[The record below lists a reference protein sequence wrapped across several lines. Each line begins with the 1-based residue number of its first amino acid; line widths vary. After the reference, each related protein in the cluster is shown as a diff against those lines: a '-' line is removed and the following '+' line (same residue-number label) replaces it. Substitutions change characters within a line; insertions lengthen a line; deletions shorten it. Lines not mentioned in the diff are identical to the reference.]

1 MAVLALEQ
9 FPYSWVE
16 IHTTFGRVRCSNQ
29 SSRTNTCSIRQNF
42 KREFAIFIWCGC
54 KIVHWTVCTYAS
66 LYLKVMM
73 SRMSKVEKEYLW
85 YQGKQFSSLCVP
97 CTCRMHE
104 KKKKKKR
111 GKEEDHLIFKDHVIV
126 YTDEMARLSM
136 LRQS

>member
-16 IHTTFGRVRCSNQ
+16 IHTTFGRVRCSHQ

-42 KREFAIFIWCGC
+42 KESLPFLYDVVVKLCIELFALMHPYTWKLWCQECQKWKRNIYDTRENNSAPSVSHAHAEC
-54 KIVHWTVCTYAS
+54 
-66 LYLKVMM
+66 M
-73 SRMSKVEKEYLW
+73 R
-85 YQGKQFSSLCVP
+85 
-97 CTCRMHE
+97 
-104 KKKKKKR
+104 KKKKKR